1 MPAPTAHRALLSGLP
16 SGLPIG
22 LRHPLLKTIRK
33 AIQKGGLTEEG
44 FCVAESFH
52 LLEEALRAELHIA
65 AIVVSE
71 SVRST
76 VESRVKG
83 LNNVPLYQL
92 PDRDFDEL
100 AATENSQGVISL
112 VRPPTWTLDQLFL
125 GTALVV
131 VLDGLQDPG
140 NAGTIVRSAEAFGAT
155 GVLAIKNTV
164 NLHNPKCLRASA
176 GSLFRLP
183 CVQGVEEEMARA
195 ALAQRKLECYST
207 VPTGGKSIY
216 QTDLTRNTAFIIGSE
231 GRGVS
236 QRLRS
241 SSLDLVIPTSGVESL
256 NAAVAASILLF
267 EARRQR
273 SAGN

>member
-1 MPAPTAHRALLSGLP
+1 MLGAISPRA
-16 SGLPIG
+16 LPIG

-33 AIQKGGLTEEG
+33 GIQKGALTEEG

-52 LLEEALRAELHIA
+52 LLEEALRSEREVT

-83 LNNVPLYQL
+83 LSGIQLFHL
-92 PDRDFDEL
+92 PDRDFDDL
-100 AATENSQGVISL
+100 ASTENSQGVISL
-112 VRPPTWTLDQLFL
+112 VRPPSWTLDQLFR
-125 GTALVV
+125 GSALVI

-140 NAGTIVRSAEAFGAT
+140 NAGAIARSAEAFGAT
-155 GVLAIKNTV
+155 GLLAIKGTV

-183 CVQGVEEEMARA
+183 CIQGVEEEMARA
-195 ALAQRKLECYST
+195 ALAQRKVDCYAT
-207 VPTGGKSIY
+207 VPSGGKSID
-216 QTDLTRNTAFIIGSE
+216 QANLTTRTALIIGSE

-236 QRLRS
+236 QRLRDS
-241 SSLDLVIPTSGVESL
+241 ALDLVIPTTGVESL
-256 NAAVAASILLF
+256 NAAIAASIILY

-273 SAGN
+273 SAVR

>member
-1 MPAPTAHRALLSGLP
+1 MPVPTAHRA
-16 SGLPIG
+16 LPIG

-33 AIQKGGLTEEG
+33 AVQKGGLTEEG
-44 FCVAESFH
+44 LCVAESFH
-52 LLEEALRAELHIA
+52 LLEEALGAELHIA

-83 LNNVPLYQL
+83 LSSIQLYQL

-112 VRPPTWTLDQLFL
+112 VRPPAWTLDQLFR

-155 GVLAIKNTV
+155 GVLAIKGTV

-216 QTDLTRNTAFIIGSE
+216 QADLTTGTAFIIGSE

-241 SSLDLVIPTSGVESL
+241 SALDLVIPTSGVESL

-273 SAGN
+273 SASN

>member
-1 MPAPTAHRALLSGLP
+1 MTGPHPQRA
-16 SGLPIG
+16 LPIG

-33 AIQKGGLTEEG
+33 GVQKGALTDEG
-44 FCVAESFH
+44 FAVAESFH
-52 LLEEALRAELHIA
+52 LLEEALRAELEIA

-83 LNNVPLYQL
+83 LNSVQIYRL

-100 AATENSQGVISL
+100 ASTENSQGVISL
-112 VRPPTWTLDQLFL
+112 VRPPTWTLDQLFR
-125 GTALVV
+125 GTALVI

-155 GVLAIKNTV
+155 GVLALKGTV
-164 NLHNPKCLRASA
+164 NLHNPKCLRAAA

-183 CVQGVEEEMARA
+183 CVQGVEMEMACA
-195 ALAQRKLECYST
+195 ALAQRKVDCYAT
-207 VPTGGKSIY
+207 VPQGGKSIY
-216 QTDLTRNTAFIIGSE
+216 QADLSAKTALIIGSE

-236 QRLRS
+236 QRLRDS
-241 SSLDLVIPTSGVESL
+241 AIDLVIPTTGVESL
-256 NAAVAASILLF
+256 NAAIAASILLY

-273 SAGN
+273 SAGA